1 MNDMQKSQIIN
12 MRADGIGYRAIA
24 KELDIS
30 ENTIKSFCRRNN
42 LTKTESVVVVT
53 IPERASEKV
62 ICKNC
67 GKIVPQN
74 DKRKKKQFCSDKCRM
89 AWWNSHREEVHHKKI
104 TTVVCPGCNKK
115 FQVYGNTDRKYCS
128 HACYI
133 IDRFGGGSNE

>member
-42 LTKTESVVVVT
+42 LAKAESVAVSAT
-53 IPERASEKV
+53 PSEKV

-67 GKIVPQN
+67 GKAVPQN

-89 AWWNSHREEVHHKKI
+89 AWWNSHREEVHHKNI
-104 TTVVCPGCNKK
+104 TTKVCPGCNRK
-115 FQVYGNTDRKYCS
+115 FQVYGNADRKYCS

-133 IDRFGGGSNE
+133 TDRFGGGSDE